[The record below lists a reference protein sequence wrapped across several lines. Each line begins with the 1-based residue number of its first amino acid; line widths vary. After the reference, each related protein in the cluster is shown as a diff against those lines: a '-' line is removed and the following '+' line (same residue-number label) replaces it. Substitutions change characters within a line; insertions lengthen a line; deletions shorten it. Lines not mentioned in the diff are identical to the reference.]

1 MTMSLPHT
9 AVIQNVLPLSPL
21 SPSNTNIFSSSEYTP
36 EDLENLQR
44 EHFLRRREA
53 SKKEKLSHL
62 TLGHSV
68 PRMIKCWTYDFLMKH
83 EIWYALSQVTHKC
96 PSESVPN
103 MIEKVQNLP
112 KTKTGCCHHHKCNP
126 SIQSY
131 GQQKEETRD
140 GCIALWQLGVVL
152 VSFYPSCERVCV
164 DWCIF
169 QTDGYGSLW
178 DDMLH

>member
-9 AVIQNVLPLSPL
+9 AVIQNVLLPLSPL

-68 PRMIKCWTYDFLMKH
+68 PRMIKCWANDYLWKD
-83 EIWYALSQVTHKC
+83 EIWYALSQVTYRC
-96 PSESVPN
+96 PTESVSN
-103 MIEKVQNLP
+103 MIAKFRIRL
-112 KTKTGCCHHHKCNP
+112 KLK
-126 SIQSY
+126 QSVATTTNVILVFNHMVNRKRKQEM
-131 GQQKEETRD
+131 G
-140 GCIALWQLGVVL
+140 ALLFGN
-152 VSFYPSCERVCV
+152 
-164 DWCIF
+164 
-169 QTDGYGSLW
+169 
-178 DDMLH
+178 

>member
-9 AVIQNVLPLSPL
+9 AVIQNVLPLSSL

-44 EHFLRRREA
+44 EHFLRSREA

-62 TLGHSV
+62 TLRHSV
-68 PRMIKCWTYDFLMKH
+68 PRMIKCWTCDFLRKD

-103 MIEKVQNLP
+103 MIAKFRICLKLKQGVATTTTNVILVFNHMVNRKRKQEM
-112 KTKTGCCHHHKCNP
+112 G
-126 SIQSY
+126 
-131 GQQKEETRD
+131 
-140 GCIALWQLGVVL
+140 ALLFGN
-152 VSFYPSCERVCV
+152 
-164 DWCIF
+164 
-169 QTDGYGSLW
+169 
-178 DDMLH
+178 

>member
-44 EHFLRRREA
+44 EHFLRSREA

-62 TLGHSV
+62 TLRHPV
-68 PRMIKCWTYDFLMKH
+68 LRMNKFWTYDFLWKD

-103 MIEKVQNLP
+103 MIAKFRICLNL
-112 KTKTGCCHHHKCNP
+112 KQGVATTTNVILVFNHMVNRKRKQEMG
-126 SIQSY
+126 
-131 GQQKEETRD
+131 
-140 GCIALWQLGVVL
+140 ALLFGN
-152 VSFYPSCERVCV
+152 
-164 DWCIF
+164 
-169 QTDGYGSLW
+169 
-178 DDMLH
+178 